1 MTDFAVTKC
10 YSVFLVGLLLNHHCC
25 CRELS
30 IHMEVL
36 GLEDSVPNTSL
47 KDKSITHYNTPLK
60 KKKSLVKKKKLDI
73 KIPAHTQKNE

>member
-1 MTDFAVTKC
+1 MTDFAVTKH
-10 YSVFLVGLLLNHHCC
+10 YPVFLVGLLLNHHCC

-36 GLEDSVPNTSL
+36 GLEDSVLNTSL

-60 KKKSLVKKKKLDI
+60 EKKVTGLKKKQLDI
-73 KIPAHTQKNE
+73 KIPAHTKK